1 MPLLHPSTYVMMFPS
16 LRNVINFLYDGH
28 ALNLV
33 NLDFDIYMSYTIAAL
48 VELPANLLV
57 IWPTDNL
64 GRKFSGFSSLILS
77 GTAMMASGVL
87 IGN

>member
-1 MPLLHPSTYVMMFPS
+1 MMFLS
-16 LRNVINFLYDGH
+16 LRNVVNFLWDGH

-33 NLDFDIYMSYTIAAL
+33 NLDFDIYVSYTIASL
-48 VELPANLLV
+48 VEFPANLLV